1 MPPCDKFD
9 ASARGREVGA
19 EAAEECDALDEPDTD
34 RTGEMVAM
42 ADPGR
47 AGRFRVARAFFC
59 ASIASLKDGFELAPI
74 VLFERPIP
82 GRATGSIFLGELG
95 LLGSFWS
102 SFCAV
107 ESRASIM
114 LQGPV
119 SIPSHDK
126 RQREGFLR
134 FSLGRPYSS
143 EVPVRRSHALPNA
156 WVCVGQ
162 TLLDTLLQEVKTSR
176 VLNVVLVMRL
186 LL

>member
-19 EAAEECDALDEPDTD
+19 EAADECDALDEPDTD
-34 RTGEMVAM
+34 RTGEIVAM

-59 ASIASLKDGFELAPI
+59 ASIASLKDGFELVPI

-82 GRATGSIFLGELG
+82 GRAAGSVFLGELG

-114 LQGPV
+114 LQGQLATHLTRKGRGDAPYASALAGQTV
-119 SIPSHDK
+119 AKSQYVARMRSRTP
-126 RQREGFLR
+126 GFASARPFLIH
-134 FSLGRPYSS
+134 FS
-143 EVPVRRSHALPNA
+143 RRSRPPECSIWFL
-156 WVCVGQ
+156 
-162 TLLDTLLQEVKTSR
+162 
-176 VLNVVLVMRL
+176 
-186 LL
+186 